1 MIYDIYIC
9 QWQNIN
15 TVSSSLVPKSQNWK
29 VKNTVCFIHNM
40 CPNCH
45 EIILDFCNSVDIFLT
60 YITFS
65 FMVQNKLLLLLHP
78 FNSYFSRTTWVSW
91 YQKGKTSLDLNK
103 AKDDRVSGCSG
114 ISWTICKQSAPRC
127 RQITTSTP
135 HHSIFTGQI
144 LLLKPYQHC
153 QKHWRH
159 CTK

>member
-1 MIYDIYIC
+1 
-9 QWQNIN
+9 
-15 TVSSSLVPKSQNWK
+15 
-29 VKNTVCFIHNM
+29 M
-40 CPNCH
+40 CPNSH

-127 RQITTSTP
+127 RQITHQHLITQFLQVRYSSWSPTNIVKSTEGTVQNKVDSTSAD
-135 HHSIFTGQI
+135 HHTRVKIIFNY
-144 LLLKPYQHC
+144 LLTYYYNSLQSLVI
-153 QKHWRH
+153 
-159 CTK
+159 

>member
-1 MIYDIYIC
+1 
-9 QWQNIN
+9 
-15 TVSSSLVPKSQNWK
+15 
-29 VKNTVCFIHNM
+29 M
-40 CPNCH
+40 CPNSH

-78 FNSYFSRTTWVSW
+78 FNSYISRTTWVSW

-127 RQITTSTP
+127 RQITSSLNFYRSDTLPEALPTLSKA
-135 HHSIFTGQI
+135 
-144 LLLKPYQHC
+144 LKALYKIKWTQLQLTTTHA
-153 QKHWRH
+153 
-159 CTK
+159 